1 MTTVLVVDDEMET
14 CENVRQILK
23 KKGYDAYKAYNGRDA
38 LLVLEDKKI
47 DVVLL
52 DLRMPFLDG
61 YETLKIIRKKYG
73 ETEVIIVSGGGD
85 LETAVGCLREG
96 AFGYIAKPIN
106 VEHLLLEIGHAVE
119 HRQLKREN
127 EEYRQSL
134 EKKVEEK
141 TAETRELLRLMH
153 KNFANFLTVF
163 IELLALYDPPMAGH
177 AQRVAM
183 LAEKTGRKFNLD
195 GKRLQSLVVAG
206 LLHDLG
212 TIGLSEK
219 VRGTPWEKLSPEEVN
234 LAKSQTVMTQ
244 NILSPM
250 ENFKQVGAI
259 IRSHLEQVDG
269 RGFPDGLQGGE
280 ISLESKILSV
290 CNAYDEARHIKR
302 FMADVPEDEDA
313 CEELAQNSL
322 RTNVKTR
329 FDGAVVEKFIE
340 ALHEQAA
347 ISKKIAP
354 VAPDGLKEGMVLA
367 ADIRAGGKMI
377 LAKGS
382 RLSAMQINII
392 KNMLEQ
398 VAPQS
403 KVYVQIGEF
412 I

>member
-1 MTTVLVVDDEMET
+1 MTTVLVVDDEMEI

-23 KKGYDAYKAYNGRDA
+23 KKGYNAYKAYNGRDA

-47 DVVLL
+47 DVVLM

-61 YETLKIIRKKYG
+61 YETLKIIRGKYE

-96 AFGYIAKPIN
+96 AFGYIVKPIN

-127 EEYRQSL
+127 DEYRQSL

-141 TAETRELLRLMH
+141 TAETQQLLRSMH
-153 KNFANFLTVF
+153 KSFANFLTVF
-163 IELLALYDPPMAGH
+163 VELLSLYDPPMAGH
-177 AQRVAM
+177 AQRVA
-183 LAEKTGRKFNLD
+183 LLVEKTGRKFSLD
-195 GKRLQSLVVAG
+195 GKRLKNLVVAG

-219 VRGTPWEKLSPEEVN
+219 VRNTPWDKLSPEEVN
-234 LAKSQTVMTQ
+234 LVKSQTVMTQ

-250 ENFKQVGAI
+250 DNFQQVGAI
-259 IRSHLEQVDG
+259 IRSHLERVDG
-269 RGFPDGLQGGE
+269 SGFPDNLRGGE

-290 CNAYDEARHIKR
+290 CNAYDEMRYVKR
-302 FMADVPEDEDA
+302 FMVDPPEDENE
-313 CEELAQNSL
+313 CEELAQNNL
-322 RTNVKTR
+322 RTNAKTQ
-329 FDGAVVEKFIE
+329 FDAAVVEKFIE
-340 ALHEQAA
+340 AAHEQAVMN
-347 ISKKIAP
+347 KKTAP
-354 VAPDGLKEGMVLA
+354 VIPDELKEGMVLA

-392 KNMLEQ
+392 KNLLEQ
-398 VAPQS
+398 IAPQT
-403 KVYVQIGEF
+403 KVYVQLGEF